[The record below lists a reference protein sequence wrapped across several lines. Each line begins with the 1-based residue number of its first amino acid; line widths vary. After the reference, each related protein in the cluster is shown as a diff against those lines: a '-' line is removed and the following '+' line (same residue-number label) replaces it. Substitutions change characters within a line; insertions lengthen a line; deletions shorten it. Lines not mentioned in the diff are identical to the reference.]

1 MRGRPSCRPAAFPAG
16 KEKAPRREGRRGANG
31 RLGWGA
37 GIGARLDLNG
47 DETALFRRA
56 DGLPAG
62 PLAGS
67 RIGEG
72 LKAPSS
78 PLAISPFVCRAAGFL
93 SAKPHVHGSPKDKD
107 HKSRWRDGRFAL
119 ACRRSAP
126 GPSTYVRIAN
136 LSSEVSLI
144 PTETTK
150 LICYEID
157 RWRWRVRITIED
169 ANVFFQNIGRA
180 GRNHARSIGT
190 LFCQKRETFDRCD

>member
-1 MRGRPSCRPAAFPAG
+1 MRGRPSCRPAAFSAG

-37 GIGARLDLNG
+37 GIGAHLDLNG

-93 SAKPHVHGSPKDKD
+93 SAKPRRSLRVG
-107 HKSRWRDGRFAL
+107 
-119 ACRRSAP
+119 CRRSAP

-150 LICYEID
+150 LICYEIG
-157 RWRWRVRITIED
+157 RWRWCVRITIED

-180 GRNHARSIGT
+180 GRNHARSIRT
-190 LFCQKRETFDRCD
+190 LFCQKRGSGVTELTDMRIRSS